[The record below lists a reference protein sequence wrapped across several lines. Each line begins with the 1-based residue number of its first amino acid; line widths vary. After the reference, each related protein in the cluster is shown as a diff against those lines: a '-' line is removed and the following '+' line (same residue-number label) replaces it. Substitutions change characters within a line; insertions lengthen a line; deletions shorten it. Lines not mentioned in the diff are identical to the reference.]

1 MVSKESLLI
10 ELEQTSRM
18 SFSIFASAAQPALL
32 PNVPK
37 MVEPYFSMQTN
48 SPKVAVVVAEVV
60 WVVEADVVMVVVIVV
75 V

>member
-1 MVSKESLLI
+1 M
-10 ELEQTSRM
+10 
-18 SFSIFASAAQPALL
+18 

-48 SPKVAVVVAEVV
+48 SPKVAVVVADVV